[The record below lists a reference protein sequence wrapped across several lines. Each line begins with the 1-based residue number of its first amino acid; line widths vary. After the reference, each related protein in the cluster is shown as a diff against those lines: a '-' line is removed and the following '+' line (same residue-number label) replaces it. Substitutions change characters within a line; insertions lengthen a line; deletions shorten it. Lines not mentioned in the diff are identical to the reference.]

1 MIKIKNLSF
10 YYGKAKVFDNFNL
23 DIQSG
28 EVTLITG
35 INGVGKST
43 LLRLMAGVLKP
54 AGGEI
59 VFEDDMGSE
68 RVAPAAHD
76 VTKGYSSKKKSSQE
90 NKISSHSSTDPRQ
103 KIGYISDNP
112 SLYQSMKISQAID
125 FHRSV
130 YKFDHYDDTL
140 IKRTKISRDKKIKEL
155 SMGQR
160 VIFHLSLILSADPK
174 VLLVDEVLHSIDIYL
189 RGLFLRELIKLL
201 TEKKVTVVFVN
212 LNFRDIENMVD
223 RVILLKDGDIRVDEH
238 IDDLK
243 AKVKKVI
250 CDQPPEGLPVLSF
263 IDYSEQ
269 SEFFIYPFHDE
280 HREMIEGEV
289 ADLDLTAIVSAF
301 IGGEY
306 V

>member
-1 MIKIKNLSF
+1 MT
-10 YYGKAKVFDNFNL
+10 V
-23 DIQSG
+23 
-28 EVTLITG
+28 
-35 INGVGKST
+35 
-43 LLRLMAGVLKP
+43 
-54 AGGEI
+54 
-59 VFEDDMGSE
+59 
-68 RVAPAAHD
+68 
-76 VTKGYSSKKKSSQE
+76 
-90 NKISSHSSTDPRQ
+90 
-103 KIGYISDNP
+103 
-112 SLYQSMKISQAID
+112 SQAVD

-130 YKFDHYDDTL
+130 YKFKHYDDTL
-140 IKRTKISRDKKIKEL
+140 VKQTKIDRGKKIREL

-160 VIFHLSLILSADPK
+160 IIFHLSLILSTDPK
-174 VLLVDEVLHSIDIYL
+174 VLLVDEILHAIDIYL
-189 RGLFLRELIKLL
+189 RSLFLRELIKLL

-223 RVILLKDGDIRVDEH
+223 RVILLKDGEIQVDEH

-263 IDYSEQ
+263 IDYTEQ
-269 SEFFIYPFHDE
+269 SEFFIYPFREE
-280 HREMIEGEV
+280 HRGMIEGEV